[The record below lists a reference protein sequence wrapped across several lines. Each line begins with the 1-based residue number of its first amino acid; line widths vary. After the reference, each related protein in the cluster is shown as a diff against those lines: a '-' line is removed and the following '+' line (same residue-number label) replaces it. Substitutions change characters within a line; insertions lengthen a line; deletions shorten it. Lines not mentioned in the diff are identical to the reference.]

1 MIPLDTGTFKA
12 DNERGGDPMLSIRT
26 AHADDAQ
33 LISRIFAASWR
44 EAYQGL
50 ISADYLLRLPDGYW
64 VPSIRPWLSS
74 GQVYGLIAQ
83 DGDDA
88 VGAILFGRGRDPE
101 WGGCG
106 EIVSL
111 YVLPDSM
118 HRGVGSMLLHQAL
131 QALREEGYRRM
142 YLWALEG
149 NRVGDAFY
157 RKHGFRLTA
166 DRIPYHIGGKAVTDV
181 RYVLD

>member
-1 MIPLDTGTFKA
+1 
-12 DNERGGDPMLSIRT
+12 MLSIRT

-33 LISRIFAASWR
+33 LISHIFAASWR

-50 ISADYLLRLPDGYW
+50 IASDYLLRLPDGYW
-64 VPSIRPWLSS
+64 IPSIRPWLSS

-83 DGDDA
+83 DGDAA
-88 VGAILFGRGRDPE
+88 VGAILYGRGRDND
-101 WGGCG
+101 WGDYG

-118 HRGVGSMLLHQAL
+118 QKGVGSTLLHHAL
-131 QALREEGYRRM
+131 QALHEDGYHRV

-149 NRVGDAFY
+149 NSIGDAFY
-157 RKHGFRLTA
+157 RKHGFRLTN
-166 DRIPYHIGGKAVTDV
+166 DRIPYHIGGQAVADI